1 MANPMTTAGDLIYGG
16 ASGAAARRAVG
27 SNGQV
32 LMVVGGVP
40 AWATPASGASV
51 GFMAKPDTGT
61 AQPVSNGTF
70 TKMLFQTEQFDTGA
84 GYDAS
89 TSRFQ
94 PTTAGKYLIV
104 AGIGISHLVADAGKR
119 LIAAVYKNG
128 ASVGTNS
135 TGLVSALSTSTGI
148 AILVDLNGSTDYV
161 EVYGRQD
168 TGAAQNFDLVAPFFG
183 AYYQGT

>member
-1 MANPMTTAGDLIYGG
+1 M
-16 ASGAAARRAVG
+16 
-27 SNGQV
+27 
-32 LMVVGGVP
+32 
-40 AWATPASGASV
+40 
-51 GFMAKPDTGT
+51 
-61 AQPVSNGTF
+61 
-70 TKMLFQTEQFDTGA
+70 
-84 GYDAS
+84 
-89 TSRFQ
+89 
-94 PTTAGKYLIV
+94 
-104 AGIGISHLVADAGKR
+104 
-119 LIAAVYKNG
+119 YKNG